1 MIEFLC
7 PNGHR
12 IRCQEAQAGRAA
24 KCPRCGVRFRIP
36 EGAPVD
42 AETAGADSTVS
53 RPEFSDPAIS
63 DKKLPTAAATAQPR
77 SQIEFLCPQ
86 GHRLHGPASLQGK
99 PGQCPDC
106 GSRFR
111 IPNYEEVSTEEEAAS
126 QISLGRVDA
135 RQGSDIGSPAVTAA
149 PAAGP
154 QESPP
159 PSSKGSIL
167 PADPT
172 ASPAATAVS
181 PAATAVSP
189 AATAVSPAASAAPP
203 AKSPMPPAEGLPPE
217 ENAMPTTISTRP
229 MAGHD
234 MHALFV
240 RLWEMRPKDAA
251 IKLYLRDGETVV
263 PHDFL
268 KKLSE
273 QSRQALFTSKESDG
287 TITLTAV
294 AWDAVVRVSV
304 RGLKE
309 LPKGLAD

>member
-1 MIEFLC
+1 VIEFLC

-12 IRCQEAQAGRAA
+12 IRCQAVQVGRPA
-24 KCPRCGVRFRIP
+24 KCPRCGVKFRIP
-36 EGAPVD
+36 EGAPVESE
-42 AETAGADSTVS
+42 AAVADSTVS
-53 RPEFSDPAIS
+53 KPEFSDPALS
-63 DKKLPTAAATAQPR
+63 DKKLPTAAASQPR
-77 SQIEFLCPQ
+77 GQIEFLCPN

-111 IPNYEEVSTEEEAAS
+111 IPIYEEVSAEEEAAS
-126 QISLGRVDA
+126 QISLGRVDG
-135 RQGSDIGSPAVTAA
+135 REGSDIGPPAATGVSAPESAEIAA
-149 PAAGP
+149 PSGKGPVPPAASP
-154 QESPP
+154 VPPAESPVPPAESPP
-159 PSSKGSIL
+159 P
-167 PADPT
+167 
-172 ASPAATAVS
+172 
-181 PAATAVSP
+181 
-189 AATAVSPAASAAPP
+189 
-203 AKSPMPPAEGLPPE
+203 PE
-217 ENAMPTTISTRP
+217 ESPMPTTISNRLA
-229 MAGHD
+229 AGHD

-273 QSRQALFTSKESDG
+273 QTRQALFTSKESDG

-294 AWDAVVRVSV
+294 AWDSVVRVSV